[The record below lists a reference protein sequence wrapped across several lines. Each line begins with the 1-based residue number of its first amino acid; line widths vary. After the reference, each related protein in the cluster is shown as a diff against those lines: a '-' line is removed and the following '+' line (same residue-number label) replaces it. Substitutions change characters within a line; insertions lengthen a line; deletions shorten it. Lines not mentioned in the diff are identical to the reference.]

1 MKNSIGDH
9 TRLLH
14 ILDAISEI
22 EKYVQKIS
30 FDDFIENTMVHSASI
45 RQLEIIGE
53 SASRVTHGLKKTYK
67 DIDWENIIGL
77 RNILIHEY
85 FGVDLLVVWE
95 IIEHDLP
102 LLKNK
107 IQTILKQFES

>member
-1 MKNSIGDH
+1 MKNSLGDY
-9 TRLLH
+9 TKLLH

-22 EKYVQKIS
+22 GKYIQNIS
-30 FDDFIENTMVHSASI
+30 FDDFVENTMVHSASI

-53 SASRVTHGLKKTYK
+53 SASRVTQELKKIYK

-102 LLKNK
+102 LLKNQ
-107 IQTILKQFES
+107 IQKILKQFES